1 MACDGWRLPTEV
13 EWELAATDSA
23 TQWTPIGNV
32 DTSPCE
38 LPRTLLLT
46 GWQCWNSGGVTRPV
60 RTHPTDETVHG
71 LFDTTGN
78 LSEWVHTSALGG
90 PSEFA
95 EATDPI
101 LPFGDDVDTARLGLR
116 GWNYAGLWTG
126 IEAWRR
132 QVLDGTVP
140 LAHPAF
146 GVRLVRTFEP

>member
-1 MACDGWRLPTEV
+1 M
-13 EWELAATDSA
+13 ATDA
-23 TQWTPIGNV
+23 TDTNDLGMYDMTGNV
-32 DTSPCE
+32 
-38 LPRTLLLT
+38 
-46 GWQCWNSGGVTRPV
+46 
-60 RTHPTDETVHG
+60 
-71 LFDTTGN
+71 
-78 LSEWVHTSALGG
+78 SEWVHTSAVGG

-101 LPFGDDVDTARLGLR
+101 LPFGDDVDTAWLGVR

-140 LAHPAF
+140 LAHPAI